1 VFGFLLAIAARNR
14 KTIALQALC
23 AYKYFPGNSIGSAAG
38 FFGDIYPRQKFEKNP
53 RIPKS
58 QNPKSKIPE
67 SKNPREKL

>member
-38 FFGDIYPRQKFEKNP
+38 FFGDIYPRQKFEK
-53 RIPKS
+53 IPES
-58 QNPKSKIPE
+58 QNPKIQNPKIPE
-67 SKNPREKL
+67 KNYKI